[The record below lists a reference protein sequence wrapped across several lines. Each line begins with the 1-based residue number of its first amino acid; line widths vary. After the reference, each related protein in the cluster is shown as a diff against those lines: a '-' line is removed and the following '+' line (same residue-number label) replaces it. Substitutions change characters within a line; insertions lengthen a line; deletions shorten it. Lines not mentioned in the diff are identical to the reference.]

1 MSHFS
6 SALDAALRYAEAG
19 WHVFPCRPDKRP
31 HTEHGFLEATTD
43 DGKIIE
49 WWRRWPNA
57 QVGIA
62 AEASGICVVDLD
74 MDTAKGKDGIA
85 VWTRLCDQHGMHGC
99 SLIATTPRGGRHY
112 VYRCPEK
119 APSSRVDVIKGSGI
133 DVRCAGGY
141 IVAPSPASPGRT
153 WEYGDPFSD
162 RDIQPMVSWVADLVG
177 EPRERRSAALG
188 IDSAKVM
195 PLDPT
200 QRAAIIGAL
209 PHIPNDSRDEWLRVG
224 MALKSTGAGQEA
236 YDLWEEWSQAC
247 GEPGRVHPKYN
258 AKDQAYQWRSL
269 REFFLDGREVSIAT
283 LFHMAKQGG
292 WMPSIA
298 QEIGL
303 QPAEVADDED
313 DEFPTIQLDEDEDD
327 DNEPEGKDEGGPFKR
342 HWLNIPG
349 LLGDITQWMIDSSP
363 RQQPALCLASAIATL
378 GAIMGRRV
386 STPSDL
392 RTNVYTL
399 GIGPTAC
406 GKDASVKYPS
416 VLLTY
421 AGLDRFIGPGEWR
434 SDAGL
439 RAALADQPSHCA
451 YVDEFT
457 KMLALMGGK
466 HVSPYLA
473 GIKGLMLRCFTS
485 ANSVLP
491 AAALADRKL
500 NPPTPINQPNLC
512 VYGTGVPSDLFAS
525 LDRNA
530 LRDGL
535 LNRFLVFYADEDH
548 PPRRDVVR
556 AVPPTDLVDRIKQ
569 LARDLQPSGA
579 LASMDGSMAV
589 ASQCRV
595 VPMEDDATAL
605 LREFG
610 DWAEHE
616 TAAKRKADDPLADLW
631 CRAAEHAAKIALIRA
646 VGDSPSGPI
655 RHADIDWACSIVTW
669 CTERT
674 QIEAR
679 GKLNDSSYEAQVQQ
693 VLAAI
698 KKAGQAGI
706 TSGRLARKC
715 RSVPRN
721 VRGDALRDLAE
732 SGDIGVLRPPK
743 SKAGRPTATYVATRH
758 Q

>member
-43 DGKIIE
+43 DAKIIE

-119 APSSRVDVIKGSGI
+119 APASRVDVIKGSGI

-162 RDIQPMVSWVADLVG
+162 RDIQPMVTWVADLVG

-188 IDSAKVM
+188 LDSTKVM
-195 PLDPT
+195 PLDPA
-200 QRAAIIGAL
+200 QKAAIVEAL
-209 PHIPNDSRDEWLRVG
+209 PFIPNDHRDEWLRVG

-236 YDLWEEWSQAC
+236 YDLWVSWSQNT
-247 GEPGRVHPKYN
+247 GEPGRVHPKYD
-258 AKDQAYQWRSL
+258 AKDQAYHWRSL

-292 WMPSIA
+292 WLPSIA

-303 QPAEVADDED
+303 QPAQLADDD
-313 DEFPTIQLDEDEDD
+313 DEFATIQLDDD
-327 DNEPEGKDEGGPFKR
+327 DDDEPQVKDEGGPFKR

-349 LLGDITQWMIDSSP
+349 LLGDITQWILDSSP

-416 VLLTY
+416 ILLTH
-421 AGLDRFIGPGEWR
+421 AGLDRLIGPGEWR

-439 RAALADQPSHCA
+439 RASLVEQPSHCS
-451 YVDEFT
+451 YQDEFT
-457 KMLALMGGK
+457 KQLALMNHK
-466 HVSPYLA
+466 NASTYVQ
-473 GIKGLMLRCFTS
+473 GIRGLLLKCATS
-485 ANSVLP
+485 ANGVLP
-491 AAALADRKL
+491 AAAMADRKL

-512 VYGTGVPSDLFAS
+512 VYGTGVPTDLFS
-525 LDRNA
+525 TLDRSS

-535 LNRFLVFYADEDH
+535 LNRFLIFYVDEDF
-548 PPRRDVVR
+548 PPRRDTIR
-556 AVPPTDLVDRIKQ
+556 AVPPIELVERVKQ
-569 LARDLQPSGA
+569 LARDLQPASGA
-579 LASMDGSMAV
+579 LAAMDGSMAV
-589 ASQCRV
+589 ANQCRV
-595 VPMEDDATAL
+595 IPLEDDADKLAKEY
-605 LREFG
+605 R
-610 DWAEHE
+610 DWADEE
-616 TAAKRKADDPLADLW
+616 TKRRRKSDDPLADLW
-631 CRAAEHAAKIALIRA
+631 CRAAEHMMKIALIRA

-698 KKAGQAGI
+698 RNAGPGGISAGM
-706 TSGRLARKC
+706 LARRC
-715 RSVPRN
+715 RSIPRN
-721 VRGDALRDLAE
+721 IRGDALRDLAE
-732 SGDIGVLRPPK
+732 SKDIGVRQPPK
-743 SKAGRPTATYVATRH
+743 GKVGRPTATYVATRK